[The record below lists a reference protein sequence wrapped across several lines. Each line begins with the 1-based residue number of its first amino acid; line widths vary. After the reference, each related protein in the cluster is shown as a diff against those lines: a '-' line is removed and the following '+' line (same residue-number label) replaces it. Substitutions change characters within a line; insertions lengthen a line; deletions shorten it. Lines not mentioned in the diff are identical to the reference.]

1 MLKDILDFIIDLE
14 SNKDSDAFA
23 VNFMGGEPLLKKE
36 LIYQA
41 VNYIKEKCKK
51 KSDFKSVPHR
61 IQDGKGQAAAV

>member
-41 VNYIKEKCKK
+41 VELYQRK
-51 KSDFKSVPHR
+51 V
-61 IQDGKGQAAAV
+61 